1 MMKQALLIIDVQ
13 NDYFKNGKMELV
25 NPDLALAQTNLL
37 EDHFIQNNLPI
48 IYIQHINP
56 ASASFFQE
64 NTVGVEL
71 HPQLKVT
78 DRSLIVE
85 KHFPNSFLETNL
97 QALLQQHQVEQLVIT
112 GMMTH
117 VCIDSGTRAA
127 KELGYQPIV
136 IADAT
141 ATRDLEHDAKIAKAA
156 DVQTAFL
163 SALGFFATVQNTA
176 DFLAHN

>member
-1 MMKQALLIIDVQ
+1 MKQALLIIDVQ

-25 NPDLALAQTNLL
+25 NPDNALAKINQL
-37 EDHFIQNNLPI
+37 EDHFFYNNLPI

-56 ASASFFQE
+56 SAASFFQE
-64 NTVGVEL
+64 NTVGVAL
-71 HPQLKVT
+71 HPQLQVK
-78 DRSLIVE
+78 DSSIIVE
-85 KHFPNSFLETNL
+85 KHFPNSFLETKL
-97 QALLQQHQVEQLVIT
+97 QEILKQHQVEQLVIT

-127 KELGYQPIV
+127 KELGYQPII

-141 ATRDLEHDAKIAKAA
+141 ATRDLEHDGKIVKAA

-163 SALGFFATVQNTA
+163 SALGFFSTVQNTA
-176 DFLAHN
+176 DYLNRH